1 MSSYSVAMAAG
12 SARKSALSK
21 RVALAAAAAGGV
33 AGGAIL
39 QRRHLHRIASD
50 PKRALLDNPPR
61 GQPLRVRSADGTAI
75 HAEIFGPEE
84 LPTLVLGH
92 GWTEALRYWAL
103 VIRELSAEFRIV
115 AYDLRGHGKSAPA
128 AVEDDYSL
136 KRFGED
142 LEAVL
147 TGAVPEGQRAVVAGH
162 SLGAMSIAAWAEHHD
177 VGRIRAAALLFT
189 GLGGLVSEQLLVPV
203 ARFAHG
209 LRDPIARRAFFGTR
223 LPLPR
228 FSSPLTYAPLRYI
241 AFGPSASPALV
252 AFWERMLASCATD
265 VRAAVGLALADM
277 ELHRALARL
286 TVPTLV
292 MTGAQDRLTPPS
304 HARHIAEELPQ
315 LYRVIELPATGHMG
329 PLERP
334 AEVADALRE
343 LAGETGP
350 ADSSPN
356 HADLVQRL

>member
-1 MSSYSVAMAAG
+1 MAG
-12 SARKSALSK
+12 SSK
-21 RVALAAAAAGGV
+21 GTRTAAVAAAVVGGT
-33 AGGAIL
+33 AL

-50 PKRALLDNPPR
+50 PRRAFLEDPPR
-61 GQPLRVRSADGTAI
+61 GEPRRALSADGTALY
-75 HAEIFGPEE
+75 AEIFGPEE
-84 LPTLVLGH
+84 LPTLVLSH

-103 VIRELSAEFRIV
+103 VIRELSGEFRIV
-115 AYDLRGHGKSAPA
+115 AYDLRGHGKSSPA
-128 AVEDDYSL
+128 AHGDYSL
-136 KRFGED
+136 ERFGED

-147 TGAVPEGQRAVVAGH
+147 ASAVPEEQRTVVAGH

-177 VGRIRAAALLFT
+177 TGRIRAAALLFT
-189 GLGGLVSEQLLVPV
+189 GLGGLVSEQLLVPLTRV
-203 ARFAHG
+203 AHG

-228 FSSPLTYAPLRYI
+228 FSSPPMYAALRYI

-252 AFWERMLASCATD
+252 AFWERMLVSCGTD

-277 ELHRALARL
+277 ELHQALARL

-304 HARHIAEELPQ
+304 HARRMTGELPQ
-315 LYRVIELPATGHMG
+315 LYRLVELPETGHMG

-343 LAGETGP
+343 LARAVP
-350 ADSSPN
+350 
-356 HADLVQRL
+356 